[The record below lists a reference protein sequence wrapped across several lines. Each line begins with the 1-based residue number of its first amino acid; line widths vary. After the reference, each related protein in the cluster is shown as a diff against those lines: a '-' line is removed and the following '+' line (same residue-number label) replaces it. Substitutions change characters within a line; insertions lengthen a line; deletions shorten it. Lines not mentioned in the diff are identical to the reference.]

1 MPFGAAVVDGGV
13 RFRLWAPAMGM
24 VALMLEDPRASSVA
38 LPMTPVGGGWHELVT
53 DRATVGSR
61 YRFQLEDG
69 QYVPDPASRFQ
80 PDDVHGP
87 SEVIDP
93 AAYAWQDHSW
103 RGRPWEEVVLY
114 ELHAGA
120 FTPAGT
126 FRSAI
131 ERLDHLVALGVT
143 AVELMPIADFPGG
156 RNWGYDGVFPFAPD
170 AGYGRPDDLK
180 ALVDG
185 AHARGLMVFLDV
197 VYNHFGPEGNYLHLY
212 APQCFTD
219 RHRTPWGAA
228 INFDGPESR
237 VVRDFFVHNAL
248 YWLEEFHFDGLRLD
262 AVHAIRDDS
271 TPDILEELAQAV
283 RAGPGRA
290 RHVHL
295 VLENDDNAARYLR
308 RGYDAQWNDDLHH
321 ALHVLLTSE
330 REGYYA
336 DYADRPLYHLGRC
349 LTEGFAYQDEPSAF
363 RDGRRRGES
372 TRGIPPVHFVSFLQN
387 HDQVGNRAFG
397 ERIGALADE
406 AAVRAATAIVLL
418 APSPPLL
425 FMGEE
430 WGACEPF
437 LYFCD
442 FGGELARQVTD
453 GRRREFA
460 RFAAFADP
468 ATRARIPDPNARE
481 TFERPRL
488 DWHSCESA
496 AGRRWLAHYRELLAL
511 RAREVVPR
519 LKGMPADRATFRLI
533 GASGI
538 EVNWVL
544 GDGSRYTLIANLGS
558 APLALDVAGGG
569 RRIYANAEIAHG
581 IAPPWCVQWSI
592 GSPTGPKNGSAP

>member
-1 MPFGAAVVDGGV
+1 MTRRCHRMPFGAEVVASGV
-13 RFRLWAPAMGM
+13 RFRLWAPAMRK
-24 VALMLEDPRASSVA
+24 VELALEDLHASPVA
-38 LPMTPVGGGWHELVT
+38 LPMTLAAGGWHELVT
-53 DRATVGSR
+53 DRAAAGSR
-61 YRFQLEDG
+61 YRFRLDNGQL
-69 QYVPDPASRFQ
+69 VPDPASRFQ

-87 SEVIDP
+87 SEVVDP
-93 AAYAWQDHSW
+93 AAYAWLDHDW
-103 RGRPWEEVVLY
+103 RGRPWEEAVLY
-114 ELHAGA
+114 ELHVGA
-120 FTPAGT
+120 FTRAGT
-126 FRSAI
+126 FRAAI

-143 AVELMPIADFPGG
+143 ALELMPVAEFPGG

-170 AGYGRPDDLK
+170 ATYGRHEDLK
-180 ALVDG
+180 ALVDS

-212 APQCFTD
+212 APQFFSD

-237 VVRDFFVHNAL
+237 VVRDFFIHNAL
-248 YWLEEFHFDGLRLD
+248 YWIEEYHLDGLRFD

-295 VLENDDNAARYLR
+295 VLENDDNAAHYLR
-308 RGYDAQWNDDLHH
+308 RGCDAQWNDDLHH

-336 DYADRPLYHLGRC
+336 DYADRPLHHLGRC
-349 LTEGFAYQDEPSAF
+349 LTEGFAYQNDPSAF
-363 RDGRRRGES
+363 RDGRHRGES
-372 TRGIPPVHFVSFLQN
+372 TRGIPPVRFVSFLQN

-397 ERIGALADE
+397 ERIGVLADE
-406 AAVRAATAIVLL
+406 AAVRAASAIVLL

-430 WGACEPF
+430 WGARDPF

-442 FGGELARQVTD
+442 FGGALARAVTD

-460 RFAAFADP
+460 HFAAFADP
-468 ATRARIPDPNARE
+468 DARKRIPDPNAPE
-481 TFERPRL
+481 TFERSRL
-488 DWHSCESA
+488 DWRACDLP
-496 AGRRWLAHYRELLAL
+496 AGRRQLAHYRELLTL
-511 RAREVVPR
+511 RARQVVPR
-519 LKGMPADRATFRLI
+519 LKGMPADRATFGLI
-533 GASGI
+533 GARGI

-544 GDGSRYTLIANLGS
+544 GDGNRYRLLANLGD
-558 APLALDVAGGG
+558 APLPVDVTADGT
-569 RRIYANAEIAHG
+569 RIYANAEIANG
-581 IAPPWCVQWSI
+581 SAPPWCVQWFI
-592 GSPTGPKNGSAP
+592 GPPP